1 MRFSALST
9 EQAKEATM
17 TEVSRETNE
26 IICEDQISEE
36 DRQTLW
42 EALVRYVVQ
51 NRKIDLPCYGT
62 PAVERA

>member
-1 MRFSALST
+1 MRYSGSST
-9 EQAKEATM
+9 VPAEEATM

-42 EALVRYVVQ
+42 AALIRDVVR
-51 NRKIDLPCYGT
+51 NRRIDLPIFHT
-62 PAVERA
+62 AAERA